1 VLQWRGV
8 HAEARRTAYDFGV
21 RHPSFRA
28 LGLSAAI
35 AFASPLAAQQPATLR
50 LRVVDSASRAP
61 IPNAEVTAVT
71 RHALTDARGEIR
83 ILWPA
88 NGTLS
93 VRVRQLGF
101 RYAEKTFVRGTS
113 TSEDTAVVAL
123 AHAEFALPQAVVSA
137 ERRCRPD
144 RDEARLALSQ
154 SSIELL
160 RFGAEQYGNFRRAY
174 PFAIT
179 LERRTTRPEPNRVGP
194 RTEKVE
200 EITDSDAWGDRYMPD
215 AVLQH
220 TGATSWFVPLLFVS
234 ALADSA
240 FHARHCFVARGVE
253 TREGRRVIRLDFTP
267 ALDVRDVDWEGAAW
281 IDSAASVLR
290 RVEFRLTNLRNRYG
304 PRYFEGYTM
313 FSTPSP
319 FIARPDSTVARWS
332 TYGTSVGYDERAS
345 PEAVQTLVIREVTYR
360 RERPPGAKP

>member
-1 VLQWRGV
+1 MV
-8 HAEARRTAYDFGV
+8 T
-21 RHPSFRA
+21 
-28 LGLSAAI
+28 LGLSTAV
-35 AFASPLAAQQPATLR
+35 AFASQAAAQQPATLR
-50 LRVVDSASRAP
+50 LRVVDSASRAA

-83 ILWPA
+83 IVWPA
-88 NGTLS
+88 SGTLS

-101 RYAEKTFVRGTS
+101 RYAERTFVRGASASAT
-113 TSEDTAVVAL
+113 EDSAVVAL
-123 AHAEFALPQAVVSA
+123 AHAEFALPQVVVRA

-144 RDEARLALSQ
+144 QDAARVALSQ

-179 LERRTTRPEPNRVGP
+179 LERRTTRPELNRLGP

-200 EITDSDAWGDRYMPD
+200 ELTNSDSWGDRYMPD

-220 TGATSWFVPLLFVS
+220 TSATSWFVPLLFVS

-267 ALDVRDVDWEGAAW
+267 ALDVRDVDWEGAVW

-290 RVEFRLTNLRNRYG
+290 RVEFRLTNLRNHYG

-332 TYGTSVGYDERAS
+332 TYGTSVGYEERAS
-345 PEAVQTLVIREVTYR
+345 PEAVQTLVIRDVTYR
-360 RERPPGAKP
+360 RDRPPGTP

>member
-1 VLQWRGV
+1 
-8 HAEARRTAYDFGV
+8 V
-21 RHPSFRA
+21 RHSSFRA
-28 LGLSAAI
+28 LGLSVAI
-35 AFASPLAAQQPATLR
+35 AFSSTATAQQPATLR

-71 RHALTDARGEIR
+71 RHALTDARGEVR
-83 ILWPA
+83 ILWPSD
-88 NGTLS
+88 GTLK
-93 VRVRQLGF
+93 VRMRQLGF
-101 RYAEKTFVRGTS
+101 RYAERTLHRGAS
-113 TSEDTAVVAL
+113 ASASEDTVVVAL
-123 AHAEFALPQAVVSA
+123 AHAEFALPQVVVSA

-144 RDEARLALSQ
+144 RDEARVALSQ

-179 LERRTTRPEPNRVGP
+179 LERVTKQARAATK
-194 RTEKVE
+194 TEE
-200 EITDSDAWGDRYMPD
+200 ELTDSDSWGDRYMPD

-234 ALADSA
+234 ALADST

-332 TYGTSVGYDERAS
+332 TYGTSVGYEERAS
-345 PEAVQTLVIREVTYR
+345 PEAVQTLLIREVTYR
-360 RERPPGAKP
+360 RERPPGTP